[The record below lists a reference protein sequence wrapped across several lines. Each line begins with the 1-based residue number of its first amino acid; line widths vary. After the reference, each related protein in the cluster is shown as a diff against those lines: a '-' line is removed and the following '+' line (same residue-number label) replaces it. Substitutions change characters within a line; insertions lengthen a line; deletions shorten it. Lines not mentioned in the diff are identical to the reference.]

1 MKKIIS
7 LFLALITLLSLC
19 ACSSGL
25 ATEEPVEKT
34 TLTKED
40 KQETKT
46 EAEEEPLPTGEI
58 VYPEGFSVGYNRQSI
73 APEVFPIPTYTQFEH
88 VGYSNHDPIQLTC
101 TALCDGKT
109 AFLLIS
115 IDMRGMDAG
124 IIEYSC
130 KLIEDAVGIPAERV
144 MINCTHTHSAV
155 EQNQLGQGNAM
166 KAWQQL
172 YYKRLVR
179 AVTLAMHDLTPT
191 DAFIGTAH
199 TDGVTFSRRYLMDD
213 GTYMTNPG
221 GKPGV
226 PVAYETQADTELR
239 TVRFDRGDKKDVLL
253 TNYQTHYHGT
263 FSNQVSA
270 DWVHVIREYVEKEM
284 DVHFAYHSGASAN
297 LNFKSA
303 LGDRKY
309 KDLESASTHI
319 AQTVIEATKNEEE
332 AKLTSLQYETSLYDG
347 RVDGGTKK
355 VNFSAFTIGDIGFVA
370 APYEMFDT
378 NGKEVRDASPCKMTF
393 VCSLTN
399 GGFGYVPASYAYPH
413 GTYEVEIT
421 QFKEGSG
428 EEFASELVRLLNVC
442 KSRD

>member
-1 MKKIIS
+1 MKRILS
-7 LFLALITLLSLC
+7 LFLVLITLLSLC

-25 ATEEPVEKT
+25 ATEEAEPKT
-34 TLTKED
+34 QTKEE
-40 KQETKT
+40 KKETKT
-46 EAEEEPLPTGEI
+46 ESEEEPLPTGEI

-73 APEVFPIPTYTQFEH
+73 APEVFPIPTYTQFGH

-101 TALCDGKT
+101 TALCDSKT
-109 AFLLIS
+109 AYLLIS
-115 IDMRGMDAG
+115 IDMRGMDSG
-124 IIEYSC
+124 IIQYSC
-130 KLIEDAVGIPAERV
+130 KLIEEAVGIPAERV

-155 EQNQLGQGNAM
+155 EQTQLGQGNAM

-213 GTYMTNPG
+213 GTYLTNPE

-226 PVAYETQADTELR
+226 PVAYETEADTELR
-239 TVRFDRGDKKDVLL
+239 TVRFDRGDAKDVVLC
-253 TNYQTHYHGT
+253 NYQTHYHGS
-263 FSNQVSA
+263 FSNSVSA

-309 KDLESASTHI
+309 KDLKSASTHI
-319 AQTVIEATKNEEE
+319 AQTVIEATKKEEKAE
-332 AKLTSLQYETSLYDG
+332 LSSLQYETSIYDG
-347 RVDGGTKK
+347 RGDGTIKK
-355 VNFSAFTIGDIGFVA
+355 VNFSAFTIGDIGFAA

-378 NGKEVRDASPCKMTF
+378 NGKEIRDASPCKMTF

-399 GGFGYVPASYAYPH
+399 GGFGYVPSAYAYPH
-413 GTYEVEIT
+413 GAYEVEIT
-421 QFKEGSG
+421 RFKQGSG
-428 EEFASELVRLLNVC
+428 EEFAQELVRLLNVC